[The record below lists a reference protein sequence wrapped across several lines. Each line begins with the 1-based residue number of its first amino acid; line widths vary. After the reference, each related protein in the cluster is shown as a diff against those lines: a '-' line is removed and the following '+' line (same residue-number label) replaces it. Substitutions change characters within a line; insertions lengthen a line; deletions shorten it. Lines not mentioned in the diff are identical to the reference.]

1 MIFEQESVAFQIQD
15 VLYLNQGR
23 CKSQNTG
30 RSYAALS
37 FRLKADTAIVY
48 GNKRLKF
55 MDNHIA
61 FFPPNTEYT
70 RITRQDILIAVH
82 IKGVDY
88 QTAEIE
94 QFLPENP
101 GKYERLFREL
111 LACWN
116 QKGIAYKHESAA
128 ILNRIFA
135 ELYTDNHKSDYTG
148 SKIEASI
155 RYIQANCLKK
165 NFSLTIA
172 AEKSFVSETYFRKL
186 FKQTF
191 DVPPKKYVIGR
202 RIQHAAFLIGAGYY
216 TLAEI
221 AELCGYRDY
230 KHFLTEFKKEMGV
243 SPTQYKHLD
252 MKR

>member
-1 MIFEQESVAFQIQD
+1 MIFEQESVSFQIQD
-15 VLYLNQGR
+15 ILYLEQGR
-23 CKSQNTG
+23 CKSHNAK

-37 FRLKADTAIVY
+37 FRLKADTAIAY
-48 GNKRLKF
+48 GNKRLEF
-55 MDNHIA
+55 TDHHIA
-61 FFPPNTEYT
+61 FFPPNTEYV
-70 RITRQDILIAVH
+70 RITRQDVLIAVH
-82 IKGVDY
+82 IKNVDY

-135 ELYTDNHKSDYTG
+135 ELYKDNHKNDYAD

-155 RYIQANCLKK
+155 RYIQGNCLKK
-165 NFSLTIA
+165 DFSLVIA

-186 FKQTF
+186 FKEIF
-191 DVPPKKYVIGR
+191 GVAPKKYVIR
-202 RIQHAAFLIGAGYY
+202 KRIHHAAFLIGAGYY
-216 TLAEI
+216 TLGEI

-243 SPTQYKHLD
+243 SPTQYKHSD
-252 MKR
+252 TKA